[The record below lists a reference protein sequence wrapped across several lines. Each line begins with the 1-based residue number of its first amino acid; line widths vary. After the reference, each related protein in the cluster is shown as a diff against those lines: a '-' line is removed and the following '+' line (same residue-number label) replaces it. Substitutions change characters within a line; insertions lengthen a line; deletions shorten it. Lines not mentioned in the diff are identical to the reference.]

1 MFFLYS
7 NILSNAIKVIRKRNT
22 LKIFFKFLRQKVI
35 PYIRNILPQETSI
48 IFTNDTI
55 SPMIDRL

>member
-22 LKIFFKFLRQKVI
+22 LKIFFKFRQKVI

>member
-35 PYIRNILPQETSI
+35 PIRNILPQETSI